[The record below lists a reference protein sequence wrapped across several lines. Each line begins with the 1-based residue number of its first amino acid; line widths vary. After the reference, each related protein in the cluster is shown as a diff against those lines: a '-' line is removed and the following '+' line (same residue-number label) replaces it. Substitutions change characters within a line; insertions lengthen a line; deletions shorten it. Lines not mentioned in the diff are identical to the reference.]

1 MGSASNSS
9 TRLLEEGHG
18 RAEYF
23 VGGWCIGTVI
33 DSAASRSMSHNTV
46 RSAPSTMAI
55 NVDVNVDWWSADKL
69 YQHYQGVDAG
79 DYDATSK
86 ASRPSIIWSFR
97 GLRRARRELNV
108 PERMVQ
114 IMMRFK
120 RCGLN
125 WVVVGV
131 VVVSSPLSARHK
143 AGSRCCSLK

>member
-1 MGSASNSS
+1 MGG
-9 TRLLEEGHG
+9 RG

-79 DYDATSK
+79 DYTGGKQTFDNLVV
-86 ASRPSIIWSFR
+86 SRP
-97 GLRRARRELNV
+97 
-108 PERMVQ
+108 
-114 IMMRFK
+114 
-120 RCGLN
+120 
-125 WVVVGV
+125 
-131 VVVSSPLSARHK
+131 K
-143 AGSRCCSLK
+143 AGKKGIKRPRNPGPDNDAV